1 MRLGADF
8 ICLCNCQAHGKNAH
22 SNPRGVRANLVNA
35 AGDVGG
41 EGRSSSKQN
50 PDPPP
55 RSIHRS
61 GADAVIKGRSRRRE
75 ALGTTLQPTL
85 LQGQLPSPTMDH
97 CHQLMNLP

>member
-41 EGRSSSKQN
+41 EGRAEAESRSPTSEH
-50 PDPPP
+50 PPL
-55 RSIHRS
+55 
-61 GADAVIKGRSRRRE
+61 RSRRR
-75 ALGTTLQPTL
+75 
-85 LQGQLPSPTMDH
+85 DKR
-97 CHQLMNLP
+97 